1 MFKFDTVQFAE
12 GTVNLQVSALA
23 VSVLAGVLI
32 ILVVAFLRSQAPLHV
47 RAISLALRSLAA
59 LLLVFPLFEPQLIV
73 PEVVPDENFVAV
85 VVDASDSMLLPDG
98 PDGQTRFTQ
107 ARDLL
112 NNEQEGI
119 IRELEEIFKVRLY
132 TFAASTTR
140 VDSIHQAIPAHETD
154 LAAALNRL
162 RVDFRGL
169 PLTGVLILT
178 DGNTTSRNEASE
190 QAAILR
196 SDGIGVHILGLG
208 NTTLN
213 SERELLE
220 VTAHKGLGEQ
230 AGAEVEV
237 KIRSASRETDPA
249 KISVYDGD
257 VEVFSEIV
265 QLKGDG
271 LVDQLEFF
279 FEPPSTG
286 AREYH
291 VTLEPNSNEFN
302 ALNNSLPV
310 LVDTRTDTLRVLYF
324 EGHLRQDYKFIKR
337 ALESDQVINFSAI
350 TRTGTG
356 KYYRQGI
363 RSPDELMGGFP
374 AEADVLYDFD
384 AIILGDVEASAF
396 SLRQLQLIESFV
408 RVRGGGFVM
417 LGGRNAFSES
427 DYAGTPLA
435 DILPVRLDFTRAQVL
450 PIRFEGEG
458 GDRGFVFEPTPDGL
472 GHAFMKLSPDPAM
485 NRILWRGMPKLTSI
499 NLLGG
504 AKPGA
509 QVLAVKPEDAFG
521 PEEPLLAI
529 QRYGKGRTAALATSS
544 TWRWQ
549 MLLEA
554 DDERHERFW
563 QQFARWLA
571 ASAPAR
577 VDIETPSTRLTP
589 GEAHQL
595 DVRVY
600 NEDYRPLTGTELRA
614 LVRAPDG
621 TVQPM
626 VVGEDLSDE
635 GLFEMRLTPGDEG
648 VYEVTVE
655 ATLADEVIGQDQ
667 RSYLVRHQPME
678 YYDATLKRDFLE
690 QLATVYYT
698 PDEASDVSM
707 NLRSRRT
714 STSVYRA
721 AYLWDMPLL
730 FVLSV
735 LLLCGEWLY
744 RRRQGL
750 R

>member
-12 GTVNLQVSALA
+12 GTVNLQISALA
-23 VSVLAGVLI
+23 VSVLAGILI
-32 ILVVAFLRSQAPLHV
+32 ILAIAFLRSQAPLHV
-47 RAISLALRSLAA
+47 RGISLALRSLAA

-85 VVDASDSMLLPDG
+85 IVDASDSMLLPDG

-107 ARDLL
+107 AKYLL
-112 NNEQEGI
+112 NNAQEGI
-119 IRELEEIFKVRLY
+119 ISDLEETFKVRLY
-132 TFAASTTR
+132 TFASTTTR
-140 VDSIHQAIPAHETD
+140 VDSIHQAVPAHETD

-178 DGNTTSRNEASE
+178 DGNTTNRNEAFQ
-190 QAAILR
+190 QAATLR
-196 SDGIGVHILGLG
+196 NDGIGVHILGLG
-208 NTTLN
+208 NTALN

-220 VTAHKGLGEQ
+220 VIAHKGLGEQ

-237 KIRSASRETDPA
+237 KIRSASRETDPTM
-249 KISVYDGD
+249 ISVYDGD
-257 VEVFSEIV
+257 VEVFSKSV
-265 QLKGDG
+265 RLKGDG

-291 VTLEPNSNEFN
+291 VTLEPTVNELN
-302 ALNNSLPV
+302 TLNNSLP
-310 LVDTRTDTLRVLYF
+310 LLIDTRTDTLRVLYF

-337 ALESDQVINFSAI
+337 ALESDQVVDFAAI

-374 AEADVLYDFD
+374 TEADVLYGFD

-417 LGGRNAFSES
+417 LGGRNAFAES
-427 DYAGTPLA
+427 DYAGTPIA
-435 DILPVRLDFTRAQVL
+435 DMLPVRLDFTRAQVL
-450 PIRFEGEG
+450 PIRFEGED
-458 GDRGFVFEPTPDGL
+458 GDRGFVFEPTPEGL
-472 GHAFMKLSPDPAM
+472 EHPFMKLSPDPSI
-485 NRILWRGMPKLTSI
+485 NRILWRGIPKLTSI

-549 MLLEA
+549 MLVEA
-554 DDERHERFW
+554 DDESHERFW

-571 ASAPAR
+571 ASAPAQ
-577 VDIETPSTRLTP
+577 VDIETSSNRLTP
-589 GEAHQL
+589 GETHQL

-600 NEDYRPLTGTELRA
+600 GEDYLPLTGTELRT
-614 LVRAPDG
+614 LVRTPDG

-626 VVGEDLSDE
+626 VVEEDLSDE
-635 GLFEMRLTPGDEG
+635 GLFEMRLTPGSEG

-655 ATLADEVIGQDQ
+655 AALGDELIGQDQ

-698 PDEASDVSM
+698 PAEASDVLM

-730 FVLSV
+730 FILSV

>member
-23 VSVLAGVLI
+23 VSVLAGILI
-32 ILVVAFLRSQAPLHV
+32 ILVIAFLRSQAPLHV
-47 RAISLALRSLAA
+47 RVVSLALRSLAA

-107 ARDLL
+107 AKDLL
-112 NNEQEGI
+112 NNAQEGI
-119 IRELEEIFKVRLY
+119 IRDLEEIFKVRLY
-132 TFAASTTR
+132 TFATTTTR
-140 VDSIHQAIPAHETD
+140 VDSIHQDIPAHETD

-169 PLTGVLILT
+169 PLTGVFILT
-178 DGNTTSRNEASE
+178 DGNTTNRNEAIQ
-190 QAAILR
+190 QAATLR
-196 SDGIGVHILGLG
+196 NDGIGVHILGLG
-208 NTTLN
+208 NTALN

-220 VTAHKGLGEQ
+220 VTAHKGLGDQ

-237 KIRSASRETDPA
+237 KIRSASQETDPA

-257 VEVFSEIV
+257 VEVFSESV

-291 VTLEPNSNEFN
+291 VTLEPTSDELNT
-302 ALNNSLPV
+302 LNNSLPV

-337 ALESDQVINFSAI
+337 ALESDQVVNFAAI

-374 AEADVLYDFD
+374 TEADVLYGFD

-427 DYAGTPLA
+427 DYAGTPIA
-435 DILPVRLDFTRAQVL
+435 DMLPVRLDFTRAQVL
-450 PIRFEGEG
+450 PIRFEGED

-472 GHAFMKLSPDPAM
+472 GHAFMKLSPDPSL

-504 AKPGA
+504 VKPGA

-577 VDIETPSTRLTP
+577 VDIETSSTRLTP
-589 GEAHQL
+589 GENHQL

-600 NEDYRPLTGTELRA
+600 DEDYLPLTGTELHA

-626 VVGEDLSDE
+626 VIEEDLSDE
-635 GLFEMRLTPGDEG
+635 GLFEMRLTPSNEG
-648 VYEVTVE
+648 VYEVMVE
-655 ATLADEVIGQDQ
+655 AMLGDELIGQDQ

-698 PDEASDVSM
+698 PAEASDVSM

-730 FVLSV
+730 FILSV

>member
-23 VSVLAGVLI
+23 VSVLAGILI
-32 ILVVAFLRSQAPLHV
+32 ILVIAFLRSQAPLHV
-47 RAISLALRSLAA
+47 RVISLALRSLAT

-98 PDGQTRFTQ
+98 LDGQTRFTQ
-107 ARDLL
+107 AKDLL
-112 NNEQEGI
+112 NNTQEGI
-119 IRELEEIFKVRLY
+119 IRDLEETFKVRLY
-132 TFAASTTR
+132 TFASTTAR
-140 VDSIHQAIPAHETD
+140 VDSIHQAIPGHETD

-178 DGNTTSRNEASE
+178 DGNTTSRNEAFQ
-190 QAAILR
+190 QAATLR
-196 SDGIGVHILGLG
+196 NDGIGVHILGLG
-208 NTTLN
+208 NTALN

-230 AGAEVEV
+230 TGAEIEV

-257 VEVFSEIV
+257 VEVFSESV

-291 VTLEPNSNEFN
+291 VTLEPTSNELN
-302 ALNNSLPV
+302 TLNNSLPL

-337 ALESDQVINFSAI
+337 ALESDQVINFAAI

-374 AEADVLYDFD
+374 TEADVLYGFD

-427 DYAGTPLA
+427 DYAGTPIA
-435 DILPVRLDFTRAQVL
+435 DMLPVRLDFTRAQVL
-450 PIRFEGEG
+450 PIRFEGED

-472 GHAFMKLSPDPAM
+472 GHAFMKLSPDPSM
-485 NRILWRGMPKLTSI
+485 NRALWRGMPKLTSI

-504 AKPGA
+504 VKPGA

-521 PEEPLLAI
+521 TEEPLLAI
-529 QRYGKGRTAALATSS
+529 QRFGKGRTAALATSS

-577 VDIETPSTRLTP
+577 VDIETSSPRLTP
-589 GEAHQL
+589 GETHQL

-600 NEDYRPLTGTELRA
+600 DEDYLPLAGTELRA
-614 LVRAPDG
+614 LVRTPDG

-626 VVGEDLSDE
+626 VIEEDLSDE
-635 GLFEMRLTPGDEG
+635 GLFEMHLTPGNEG

-655 ATLADEVIGQDQ
+655 ALLGGELIGQDQ

-698 PDEASDVSM
+698 PAEASDVSM
-707 NLRSRRT
+707 NLQTRRT

-730 FVLSV
+730 FILSV